1 MDYDE
6 ITKNIKT
13 SNKVLN
19 KKSGIFEPHF
29 DLIVELL
36 KRGVR
41 KNQILEYIKTI
52 DKSIADKKEG
62 TVKSLFSQF
71 VNTKRVLSSM
81 ATNIFISTNIQTQD
95 INKKRSVKA
104 NKKDEETNDGGK
116 REEAVPNI
124 IEERRDEPVVEKTT
138 DESVA
143 KNSENNQASQI
154 KNEEARKAIIAAK
167 YAPRA

>member
-6 ITKNIKT
+6 ITKNIKK

-19 KKSGIFEPHF
+19 KRSGIFEPHF
-29 DLIVELL
+29 DLVVELL

-41 KNQILEYIKTI
+41 KNQVLEYIKTI

-81 ATNIFISTNIQTQD
+81 ATNIFISTSTNIQTQD
-95 INKKRSVKA
+95 IKKRSGKVS
-104 NKKDEETNDGGK
+104 KKESDEK
-116 REEAVPNI
+116 REEAVPSI

-138 DESVA
+138 ADSVA
-143 KNSENNQASQI
+143 KNGKNNQAFPQ
-154 KNEEARKAIIAAK
+154 NDEEARKAIIAAK